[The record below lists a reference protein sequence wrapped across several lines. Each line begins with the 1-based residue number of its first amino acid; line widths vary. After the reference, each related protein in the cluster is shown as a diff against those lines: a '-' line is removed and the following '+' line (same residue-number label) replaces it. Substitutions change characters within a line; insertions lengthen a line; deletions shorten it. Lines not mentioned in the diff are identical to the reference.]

1 MGQFSQLNYLTLL
14 RYFLVNQS
22 VYQFRRLFQWTD
34 WELTV
39 TVDSLNADS
48 APDYHG
54 LSSKFIKASF
64 PVIKEQLLY
73 VINTCFLLTF
83 FLGSWKVCKFT
94 VIDKQ
99 NKPSY
104 KSLSSFRQISL
115 VSNLAK
121 TLERVKLNW
130 LTWNAKNDQWI
141 SSN

>member
-54 LSSKFIKASF
+54 LSSKLIKASF

-73 VINTCFLLTF
+73 VINACFLLTL

-121 TLERVKLNW
+121 LLKE
-130 LTWNAKNDQWI
+130 
-141 SSN
+141 